1 MAIIC
6 RQLATMYNAGIP
18 LLQALSLAAER
29 GVSARARVL
38 LQRMAR
44 FIREGAS
51 LAEAAAREERVLP
64 ELFVEVVAAGE
75 KGGRLDVLLRDLA
88 QYYER
93 MHGMKRSVI
102 SSLVYPGLQLA
113 SAWFLGTFA
122 LGIVKSIGGIL
133 HGSGGRFSMN
143 AYLLSYL
150 RFQGIALFLLL
161 LGVAVLVFL
170 SRRGWLRG
178 PAALVMRGMWPLNRV
193 IEKFALARFYRGMS
207 LLIQAGL
214 DMRQCITRSAAMT
227 LNAAIEDDL
236 LRAVPVVSRG
246 GSLVEAFSHS
256 RYLGR
261 VGREMLAVGEQSGN
275 LEATLQKAAE
285 YSFEEAQ
292 TAVTV
297 LGKVLQVFI
306 TLAVGVVV
314 GYIVISFYGKL
325 YGLS

>member
-161 LGVAVLVFL
+161 LGVAVLVSCRAGAGFAG
-170 SRRGWLRG
+170 RRRW
-178 PAALVMRGMWPLNRV
+178 
-193 IEKFALARFYRGMS
+193 
-207 LLIQAGL
+207 
-214 DMRQCITRSAAMT
+214 
-227 LNAAIEDDL
+227 
-236 LRAVPVVSRG
+236 
-246 GSLVEAFSHS
+246 
-256 RYLGR
+256 
-261 VGREMLAVGEQSGN
+261 
-275 LEATLQKAAE
+275 
-285 YSFEEAQ
+285 
-292 TAVTV
+292 
-297 LGKVLQVFI
+297 
-306 TLAVGVVV
+306 
-314 GYIVISFYGKL
+314 
-325 YGLS
+325 